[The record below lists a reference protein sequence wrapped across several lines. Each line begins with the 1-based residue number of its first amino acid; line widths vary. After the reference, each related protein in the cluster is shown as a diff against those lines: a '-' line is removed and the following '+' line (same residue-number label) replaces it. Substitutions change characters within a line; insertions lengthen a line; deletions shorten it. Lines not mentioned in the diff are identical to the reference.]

1 MPGLPG
7 DRGERG
13 ADGLPGQKGII
24 GDVKNFLIH
33 QTNFYH
39 NPILKSIY
47 FIDWYAW
54 NARSHWISWYAWL
67 ARIER

>member
-33 QTNFYH
+33 QTNFYQ
-39 NPILKSIY
+39 NPILKTIY
-47 FIDWYAW
+47 FIEW
-54 NARSHWISWYAWL
+54 
-67 ARIER
+67 